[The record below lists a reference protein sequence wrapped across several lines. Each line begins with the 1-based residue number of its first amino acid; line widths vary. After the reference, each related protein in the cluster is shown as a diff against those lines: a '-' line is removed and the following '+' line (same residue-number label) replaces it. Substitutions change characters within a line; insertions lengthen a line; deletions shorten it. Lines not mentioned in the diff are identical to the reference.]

1 MSRSLSSNESAW
13 SVVRTGASY
22 LSHSPLELTFG
33 LGEAEG
39 VERVAIRWPDG
50 TQESIEGVAAGQ
62 RYQIVQGEGIVGTVA
77 FSKL

>member
-1 MSRSLSSNESAW
+1 MTSGGRTQTQM
-13 SVVRTGASY
+13 VRTGASY

-39 VERVAIRWPDG
+39 VERVEIRWPDG

-62 RYQIVQGEGIVGTVA
+62 RYQIEQGEGIVRAVA
-77 FSKL
+77 FNEP